1 MDRLYG
7 THKPTG
13 LVQKSILAVGSGIMS
28 IADPSRDDMISI
40 FGETTGGLALKYM
53 QEKMVIDPEGD
64 RILKERPII
73 NSKTVD
79 LEYLKTLP
87 IGTLGKTYSNFLVK
101 YNLTPDARR
110 PVSFIDDSELA
121 YIMRRYREIHDLTH
135 VTLGMPINMLGE
147 VTVKWFEG
155 IQYGLPMCVLG
166 AFFGPLR
173 LGPKHTAK
181 YLHLTLPW
189 IVRTARQSR
198 SFMNVYF
205 EKHWHKSINEFRR
218 ELNILEPP
226 PKI

>member
-1 MDRLYG
+1 MDRLYT
-7 THKPTG
+7 THKPTN
-13 LVQKSILAVGSGIMS
+13 LVQKSILAVGSGIAS
-28 IADPSRDDMISI
+28 ILDPSRDDMISI
-40 FGETTGGLALKYM
+40 FGETTGVLALKYL
-53 QEKMVIDPEGD
+53 QERMIIDPEGD
-64 RILKERPII
+64 EILKKRPAI

-79 LEYLKTLP
+79 LNYLKTLP
-87 IGTLGKTYSNFLVK
+87 AGTLGKEYSDFLVK

-110 PVSFIDDSELA
+110 PVSFIDDVELA

-173 LGPKHTAK
+173 LGPRHTAK
-181 YLHLTLPW
+181 YLYLTLPW
-189 IVRTARQSR
+189 VVRIARQSR
-198 SFMNVYF
+198 PLINVYF
-205 EKHWHKSINEFRR
+205 EKHWHKPLAELRR